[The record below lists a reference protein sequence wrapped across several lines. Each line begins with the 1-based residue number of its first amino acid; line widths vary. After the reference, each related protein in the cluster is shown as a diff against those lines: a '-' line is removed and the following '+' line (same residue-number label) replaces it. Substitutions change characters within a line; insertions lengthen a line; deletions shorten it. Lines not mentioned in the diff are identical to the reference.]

1 MMWNDPGGY
10 GWHMGVGGWLL
21 MSFVLIIAL
30 ALLVGVVVLI
40 VRSARPQHPA
50 GPGDLDRRSP
60 ADATLDERY
69 ARGEIDAEEYR
80 ERKNV
85 LHSD

>member
-10 GWHMGVGGWLL
+10 GWHMGVGGWFL
-21 MSFVLIIAL
+21 MTFVVIVGL
-30 ALLVGVVVLI
+30 ALLAGVVVLI
-40 VRSARPQHPA
+40 VRSARPQPPA
-50 GPGDLDRRSP
+50 APGDRRSP

>member
-21 MSFVLIIAL
+21 MTFVVIVAL
-30 ALLVGVVVLI
+30 ALLASVVVLI
-40 VRSARPQHPA
+40 VRSVRPQPPA
-50 GPGDLDRRSP
+50 ASGDRRSP